1 MAGRDDAPTGGGGPV
16 AAGSQPAATRADRE
30 HGAAATRVIAARD
43 LRQRATS
50 RAGAVPADD
59 VESMSPGDLGKL
71 VHELR
76 VHQIELE
83 MQNDELREA
92 QLALEAS
99 RSRYFDL
106 YDLAPIG
113 YVTIDAGGRIT
124 EANLAAAAML
134 GAVRSQL
141 VGRPFTR
148 CILPDDQD
156 LLYFH
161 RRRVAIAS
169 APLACELRLVRVDGS
184 TLWVRL
190 EERLAADPESGEP
203 VSRATLSDI
212 TASVAASDERALL
225 QEQLAEAQRLE
236 LVGRLAGGVA
246 HDLNNMLQV
255 ILASADFA
263 LEQVGPDDP
272 LRADLEPIRDAG
284 RRSSELTAQL
294 LAYARRQVA
303 SPQVVDLNG
312 VVATALRLIR
322 RIMRE
327 DLVVDWR
334 PAAGLRATYIDPS
347 QVTRILTNLCVNSR
361 DAIDGPGRI
370 TVSTAN
376 VDVADEDPAAPD
388 GARPGSWVVISV
400 TDTGHG
406 MEADVLEHVFEPFYT
421 TKEAAPASG
430 LGLASVDGI
439 ARQNG
444 GFVAAASAPGVG
456 STFTVYLPRA
466 GDGGPIGG

>member
-1 MAGRDDAPTGGGGPV
+1 MTHRAKDGTRFRVSSRVVALRDP
-16 AAGSQPAATRADRE
+16 
-30 HGAAATRVIAARD
+30 
-43 LRQRATS
+43 
-50 RAGAVPADD
+50 
-59 VESMSPGDLGKL
+59 
-71 VHELR
+71 
-76 VHQIELE
+76 
-83 MQNDELREA
+83 
-92 QLALEAS
+92 
-99 RSRYFDL
+99 
-106 YDLAPIG
+106 
-113 YVTIDAGGRIT
+113 GGRVT
-124 EANLAAAAML
+124 
-134 GAVRSQL
+134 G
-141 VGRPFTR
+141 
-148 CILPDDQD
+148 
-156 LLYFH
+156 
-161 RRRVAIAS
+161 RVAIARDIS
-169 APLACELRLVRVDGS
+169 LEREQDARVAQAA
-184 TLWVRL
+184 RL
-190 EERLAADPESGEP
+190 EA
-203 VSRATLSDI
+203 I
-212 TASVAASDERALL
+212 
-225 QEQLAEAQRLE
+225 AQ
-236 LVGRLAGGVA
+236 LAGGVA